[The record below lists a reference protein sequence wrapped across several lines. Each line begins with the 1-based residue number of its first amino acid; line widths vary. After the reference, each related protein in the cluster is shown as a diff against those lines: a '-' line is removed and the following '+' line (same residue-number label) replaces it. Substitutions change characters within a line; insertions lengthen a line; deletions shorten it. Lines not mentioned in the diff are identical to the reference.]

1 MSTSAQMNLFSD
13 WDEAPVAANDND
25 SWEARFERFHAEN
38 PDVYDLF
45 KKYTFEAIMA
55 GREHFSVISIFERIR
70 WYTDVET
77 QGDPFKINQNF
88 AAYYGRK
95 FMQDFPAFEGFFRTR
110 KLRGKYH
117 A

>member
-1 MSTSAQMNLFSD
+1 MTTSAQLNLFSD

-38 PDVYDLF
+38 PDAYDLF

>member
-1 MSTSAQMNLFSD
+1 MLRT
-13 WDEAPVAANDND
+13 
-25 SWEARFERFHAEN
+25 
-38 PDVYDLF
+38 DVYDLF

-77 QGDPFKINQNF
+77 QGDPFKINHF

-95 FMQDFPAFEGFFRTR
+95 FMQDFPA
-110 KLRGKYH
+110 LRRFLPHSQAAGEVPCVTCLK
-117 A
+117 

>member
-1 MSTSAQMNLFSD
+1 MNLFSK
-13 WDEAPVAANDND
+13 WDEAPVAANDNHNI
-25 SWEARFERFHAEN
+25 WQERFNTFHAAN
-38 PDVYDLF
+38 PHIYELF
-45 KKYTFEAIMA
+45 KRFTFEAIMA

-88 AAYYGRK
+88 AAYYGRM
-95 FMQDFPAFEGFFRTR
+95 FMKDFPVYEGFFRTR
-110 KLRGKYH
+110 KLRGAYN

>member
-1 MSTSAQMNLFSD
+1 MSTSAQMNLFID
-13 WDEAPVAANDND
+13 LNEAPVAANDND
-25 SWEARFERFHAEN
+25 SWEARAERFHAAN
-38 PDVYDLF
+38 PHVYDLF

-88 AAYYGRK
+88 ATYYGRQ
-95 FMQDFPAFEGFFRTR
+95 FMRDHPEHDGFFRTR
-110 KLRGKYH
+110 KLRS
-117 A
+117 